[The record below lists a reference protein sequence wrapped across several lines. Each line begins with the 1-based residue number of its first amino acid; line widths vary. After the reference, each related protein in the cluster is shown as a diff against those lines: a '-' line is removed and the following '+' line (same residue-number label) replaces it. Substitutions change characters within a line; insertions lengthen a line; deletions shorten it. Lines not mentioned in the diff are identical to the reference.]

1 MHEET
6 LAVLRHVSVNGP
18 RTRDEVK
25 KAFPGSASAMSALAN
40 LTQLGYLTTD
50 DSMKPIAYTLTGKG
64 RTKLVI
70 GPGPLRTRRDPAKLQ
85 AEIPSIPRVRR
96 MAITA
101 YQPQELDRERAP
113 GLDGRLRLPEPHGQH
128 AALARRPRDRP
139 GGQPDH
145 QPLTRSRHDQEARES
160 RARRGRRHRRRP
172 ARRVAVPEVRAGCEG
187 PR

>member
-6 LAVLRHVSVNGP
+6 LAVLRHVSVNGA

-25 KAFPGSASAMSALAN
+25 KAFPGSTSAMSALAN

-70 GPGPLRTRRDPAKLQ
+70 GPGPLRARRDPAKLQ
-85 AEIPSIPRVRR
+85 ADIPSIPRVRR

-101 YQPQELDRERAP
+101 YQPQELAESVRP
-113 GLDGRLRLPEPHGQH
+113 GSMDAFAFPSRMGNTLRYRDGRVTDLDGNPIPNP
-128 AALARRPRDRP
+128 ALTGTP
-139 GGQPDH
+139 GA
-145 QPLTRSRHDQEARES
+145 SE
-160 RARRGRRHRRRP
+160 
-172 ARRVAVPEVRAGCEG
+172 
-187 PR
+187 